1 MEDGLLC
8 GRSGE
13 KHVRDI
19 RRMIE
24 LSGAMIDRKVL
35 ADELERRGLLACFR
49 GIAQTDTFA

>member
-1 MEDGLLC
+1 
-8 GRSGE
+8 
-13 KHVRDI
+13 
-19 RRMIE
+19 MIE